1 MTPFITILITMT
13 ILPGYMSTII
23 TTDQFLYLT
32 SNKNIHNIQISIN
45 KLTKVTKDLDK
56 VNTTASNI
64 CKLSLKGA
72 QYTAQNEYDLLYSQA
87 VPVHKDPK
95 LFNRFRRGLRP
106 LGNLV
111 SFLTDLPSPNQ
122 WDQYQDLVKHLKKIQ
137 TYESYEINEIEHS
150 IIEEKNFIK
159 EFHES
164 ITDLTKKQN
173 HLSNEIKNNLL
184 VNALCIYGQSLV
196 QIVNRE
202 LNSCNFILQDAKY
215 NLPNKHMFPPKKIEK
230 ELINYSS
237 KNYPESPIL
246 QILSDSNVVYTINSA
261 VTAYHEPYIKSILSI
276 PIISETQTQQ
286 LINYNFT
293 PKNQSRLEPFEKF
306 LKKKI
311 DIIICNSNLRKITL
325 LASADLNKCQH
336 PSSEH
341 FYVCR
346 GREVT
351 MRNIKPYNCSTNEL
365 PKVIVI
371 QLKQNEF
378 LIEGTAGQ
386 THLIC
391 KNQIKEVQISRFTKV
406 KVPNECTLE
415 NIYFNIEKSKTP
427 EVRRIS
433 NRLEILEM
441 NEIDTDQFIQKKQN
455 TNATKKDFDNK
466 YNDLT
471 KTITEMN
478 KSHNK
483 TKHEMDYINY
493 NQHAHN
499 IVTYTSVGLAGITMI
514 VLIILLIINFSK
526 KHTYVNNN

>member
-1 MTPFITILITMT
+1 M
-13 ILPGYMSTII
+13 G
-23 TTDQFLYLT
+23 
-32 SNKNIHNIQISIN
+32 
-45 KLTKVTKDLDK
+45 
-56 VNTTASNI
+56 
-64 CKLSLKGA
+64 
-72 QYTAQNEYDLLYSQA
+72 
-87 VPVHKDPK
+87 
-95 LFNRFRRGLRP
+95 
-106 LGNLV
+106 
-111 SFLTDLPSPNQ
+111 
-122 WDQYQDLVKHLKKIQ
+122 
-137 TYESYEINEIEHS
+137 
-150 IIEEKNFIK
+150 
-159 EFHES
+159 
-164 ITDLTKKQN
+164 
-173 HLSNEIKNNLL
+173 
-184 VNALCIYGQSLV
+184 
-196 QIVNRE
+196 
-202 LNSCNFILQDAKY
+202 
-215 NLPNKHMFPPKKIEK
+215 
-230 ELINYSS
+230 
-237 KNYPESPIL
+237 
-246 QILSDSNVVYTINSA
+246 
-261 VTAYHEPYIKSILSI
+261 
-276 PIISETQTQQ
+276 
-286 LINYNFT
+286 
-293 PKNQSRLEPFEKF
+293 
-306 LKKKI
+306 
-311 DIIICNSNLRKITL
+311 RKITL

-351 MRNIKPYNCSTNEL
+351 MRNLKPYNCSSNEL

-378 LIEGTAGQ
+378 LIEKTAGQ

-493 NQHAHN
+493 NQHTHN

-526 KHTYVNNN
+526 KHTYANNN